1 MDRHLFLEGDFFHRM
16 WSIAGW
22 AFFALFMALA
32 LPTVSFAQEQS
43 PEEKILENFE
53 DETITDVGLLD
64 ALHDLRAHPLN
75 INKASVPELL
85 RIPFLS
91 YRQARAIQKYRKN
104 HPPLG
109 SIGEVKKIPGISAE
123 LAEALRPYIR
133 FRQPAKNGFL
143 EYRVRTAR
151 KLNNIKGF
159 EDGRYHNPFYLY
171 QRMRWQEGEAVDAG
185 TLMEKDAGEKSVTDF
200 SSGYLR
206 LSWKGGHSTFL
217 AGDFN
222 LALGHRLVFSGAYG
236 LPVSTGIFLPFS
248 QTLVR
253 ERPHLSVNE
262 NAFLRGLSYHFQWR
276 GIEVLLAASRR
287 SLDARLSG
295 DSSAVQS
302 FYDAGLHRTLSESA
316 KQGVVKETLFGGTV
330 LRRFTGLQAGLL
342 AVQADYSRL
351 LNLKNF
357 PAASSFRY
365 YSGFFRGRKGSLS
378 FQGETALLNNK
389 FPAVQQSLLV
399 KNDGFSYGILGYY
412 YHPNYWALHARGFG
426 KISEPPRNEAGFIM
440 SFSARPFRPWRLAGY
455 VYVSRP
461 VREHQKFPFQRKSYQ
476 LLSEWKIHRSRI
488 GLRYTRRIRKEGNGV
503 ARGRPIHLNELRLQ
517 ITTDVSRRLR
527 VGERFQLSW
536 RKPDL
541 PGARQVGTNL
551 YIDLRYNAGRRV
563 WLETRW
569 SQFQVPNF
577 DLRLYEFENDLPG
590 SFRNVLLSGR
600 GYKWFVLLRW
610 RLRKLV
616 NLALKYWEQ
625 NFPDVTT
632 LGSGEDLIFGNRKR
646 LLRVQ
651 LEVGY

>member
-1 MDRHLFLEGDFFHRM
+1 M
-16 WSIAGW
+16 WPSTVRL
-22 AFFALFMALA
+22 FFALLFVLA
-32 LPTVSFAQEQS
+32 LPLASFAQEQS

-53 DETITDVGLLD
+53 DEAVTDVGLLD
-64 ALHDLRAHPLN
+64 VLHDLRAHPLN

-85 RIPFLS
+85 HIPFLA
-91 YRQARAIQKYRKN
+91 YRQARAIRKYRKN
-104 HPPLG
+104 HPPLR
-109 SIGEVKKIPGISAE
+109 SLEEVKKIPGISAE

-133 FRQPAKNGFL
+133 FRQPVKNGFL

-151 KLNNIKGF
+151 KLNKIKGF
-159 EDGRYHNPFYLY
+159 EDGSYHNPMYFY
-171 QRMRWQEGEAVDAG
+171 QRVRWQEGG
-185 TLMEKDAGEKSVTDF
+185 TVGGGALLEKDAGERSMADF
-200 SSGYLR
+200 GSGYLR
-206 LSWKGGHSTFL
+206 LDWKAGHSDIL

-222 LALGHRLVFSGAYG
+222 LALGHRLVFSSAYG
-236 LPVSTGIFLPFS
+236 MPVSTGIFLPFS

-262 NAFLRGLSYHFQWR
+262 NAFLRGLSYHFRWR
-276 GIEVLLAASRR
+276 GSDVLLVASRR
-287 SLDARLSG
+287 SLDARLTG

-316 KQGVVKETLFGGTV
+316 KHGVVKETLFGGSV

-351 LNLKNF
+351 LSLKNV

-378 FQGETALLNNK
+378 FQGEAALLNNK

-399 KNDGFSYGILGYY
+399 KSGGFSYGILGYY
-412 YHPNYWALHARGFG
+412 YHPNYWALHGRGFG
-426 KISEPPRNEAGFIM
+426 KISEPPQNEAGFLM
-440 SFSARPFRPWRLAGY
+440 SFSARPFRLWKLAGY
-455 VYVSRP
+455 VYLSRP
-461 VREHQKFPFQRKSYQ
+461 VRKHREFPFQRKSYQ
-476 LLSEWKIHRSRI
+476 LLSEWKIRRSRV
-488 GLRYTRRIRKEGNGV
+488 GLRYTQRIRKEGSGI
-503 ARGRPIHLNELRLQ
+503 ARGRPNHLNELRLQ
-517 ITTDVSRRLR
+517 ITTDVSRHLRLS
-527 VGERFQLSW
+527 ERFQLSW

-541 PGARQVGTNL
+541 PGPRQVGTNL
-551 YIDLRYNAGRRV
+551 YIDLRYNAARKL

-569 SQFQVPNF
+569 SQFQVPDF

-610 RLRKLV
+610 RLRKMV
-616 NLALKYWEQ
+616 NLAIKYWEQ
-625 NFPDVTT
+625 NFPDVST

-646 LLRVQ
+646 LLRLQ